1 MSSLVSELASISSPE
16 QQKEFLGNKLFPL
29 VLERVKHA
37 DITSKV
43 TGELLEL
50 DNDELCRLIGSQD
63 ALSAKIDE
71 VKTEI
76 EACEPSS
83 FPK

>member
-1 MSSLVSELASISSPE
+1 MSSLANELASISSPD

-29 VLERVKHA
+29 VLERVKNP

-50 DNDELCRLIGSQD
+50 DNNELCRLIESQD
-63 ALSAKIDE
+63 ALNTKIDQ

-76 EACEPSS
+76 ESCEP
-83 FPK
+83 